1 MQKAIKFFGL
11 VVAKKPYLINKANEM
26 IATICLY
33 GLVSVP
39 ESVSVNFQL
48 HILGIKSIE

>member
-39 ESVSVNFQL
+39 ESVNFQL
-48 HILGIKSIE
+48 HILGIKSSE